1 MSSLF
6 YSPALCYLGKM
17 TMISAILYG
26 YYWGFLRN
34 ASFHPYNRWY
44 LLGSALIS
52 LLLPFLRLPFPAGWM
67 GGEPVA
73 AFLSAIPGGS
83 GATPDE
89 LAPGALTGQ
98 ARVPFYGL
106 FRGLNGLY
114 ILYGVVSTILF
125 VRFLRSLAY
134 LARLSGEYAFTRVE
148 GVRLFQTG
156 EPGTPFSFLN
166 RLFWN
171 KQLPLDTEQGQFIFR
186 HELYHIRQKHTL
198 DLLALESL
206 RCLFWFNPFF
216 HLLVR
221 EMKVIHEFLS
231 DRYALAGGRGGGSG
245 DQFAYAEWLVWQSV
259 GGMGRKG
266 AFPRAGLRQRI
277 AHSFFN
283 THLNRRITMIIRS
296 NPHRPRYIS
305 RLMALPLLFLL
316 FCAFAARTTTDPTMS
331 VAARTSLVKKAGKP
345 PTNDLVRFYIHH
357 LRYPETARK
366 AQQEEIIWFTV
377 SIGEKNKLLEF
388 RSLDIAPDPIGQNA
402 YEISVT
408 SRLPSLPDDKEEGV
422 VKTGDSKKE
431 RFLDEARA
439 ASEKIPLDAAR
450 TFTPGKYLFT
460 IVFRLER
467 PAMRDGKPIA
477 AKWRTPIAFRLDQ
490 SGDLDQKISQE
501 PD

>member
-6 YSPALCYLGKM
+6 YSPGFCYLGKM

-26 YYWGFLRN
+26 YYWVFLRN

-52 LLLPFLRLPFPAGWM
+52 LLLPFLRLPFPADWM

-73 AFLSAIPGGS
+73 VFLSAIPGGNE
-83 GATPDE
+83 ATPDE

-106 FRGLNGLY
+106 LRWLNGLY
-114 ILYGVVSTILF
+114 IIYGVVSAVFF

-134 LARLSGEYAFTRVE
+134 LARLSGKYTFTRVE

-171 KQLPLDTEQGQFIFR
+171 KQLPLDTGQGQFIFR

-198 DLLALESL
+198 DLLALESV

-221 EMKVIHEFLS
+221 EMKVIHEFLA
-231 DRYALAGGRGGGSG
+231 DRYALSGGRGGGSG

-259 GGMGRKG
+259 SGMGRTE

-283 THLNRRITMIIRS
+283 THLKRRITMIIRS
-296 NPHRPRYIS
+296 NQHHPRYIG
-305 RLMALPLLFLL
+305 RVMALPLLFLL
-316 FCAFAARTTTDPTMS
+316 FCAFAARTTTDQSRLADVKASP
-331 VAARTSLVKKAGKP
+331 VKKAGKP
-345 PTNDLVRFYIHH
+345 PINDLVRFYTHH
-357 LRYPETARK
+357 LRYPETAK
-366 AQQEEIIWFTV
+366 KGQQEEIIWFAV

-388 RSLDIAPDPIGQNA
+388 TPLDVAPDPKGQEA
-402 YEISVT
+402 YEITVT
-408 SRLPSLPDDKEEGV
+408 SRSVPDDKERGA

-431 RFLDEARA
+431 IFLDEARA
-439 ASEKIPLDAAR
+439 ASEKIPSESSR
-450 TFTPGKYLFT
+450 TFSPGKYLFT
-460 IVFRLER
+460 IIFRLEK
-467 PAMRDGKPIA
+467 PIMRDGKPVA
-477 AKWRTPIAFRLDQ
+477 SNKREPIAFKLDQ

-501 PD
+501 PN